1 MSKIKGDINKAIGVS
16 SFEVKGVEF
25 DISNTTLEDIV
36 QFKRLPIKYA
46 NKDTVDAALAFQDDQ
61 VDWIFNYI
69 KRVCEYDGDDNKLRT
84 FVFVNLELF
93 IKEITIGMGIRT
105 REEYEKALEDY
116 IKSKN

>member
-1 MSKIKGDINKAIGVS
+1 MSKIKGDINKAIGVA

-46 NKDTVDAALAFQDDQ
+46 KKDTVDAAIEFQDEQ
-61 VDWIFNYI
+61 VEWIFNYI
-69 KRVCEYDGDDNKLRT
+69 KRVCEYDGDESKLKT
-84 FVFVNLELF
+84 FVFVNLESF
-93 IKEITIGMGIRT
+93 IKEITISMGIRT